1 MTSLGGCDLTPP
13 TDLLS
18 VSPPPVAIVRL
29 QRLHTAAVRL
39 AKEAPE
45 IIANP
50 QAAYGLEQA
59 LLEAMIDCLSK
70 GAVEGQGG
78 PAAAPALSRCR
89 AAVRKVHGLNSVQAS
104 TAAACQCATAS
115 ALNFR
120 KVDREIRWRWR

>member
-29 QRLHTAAVRL
+29 QTLHTAAVRL

-70 GAVEGQGG
+70 GAVEEDRVAQRQHRLCHVAGQRSG
-78 PAAAPALSRCR
+78 RCT
-89 AAVRKVHGLNSVQAS
+89 G
-104 TAAACQCATAS
+104 
-115 ALNFR
+115 
-120 KVDREIRWRWR
+120 